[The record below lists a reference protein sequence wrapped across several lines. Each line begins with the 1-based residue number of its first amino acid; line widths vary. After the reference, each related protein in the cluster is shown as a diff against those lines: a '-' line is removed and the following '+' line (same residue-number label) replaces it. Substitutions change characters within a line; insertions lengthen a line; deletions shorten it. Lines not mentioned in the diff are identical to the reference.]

1 MGVTILDTVTTYST
15 AYVQTRVS
23 SSSWLTQHQVASAS
37 QTRPYQGWITT
48 WHLDNS
54 WMCHLLLDFKFSQV
68 ILPRI
73 LGKTLLDPP
82 QTGGLSP
89 AQYNYTTRTPED
101 MHVGLHLV
109 YHTRLII
116 WPELWPQRT
125 RVHLCFGLWLD
136 LCILD
141 CMFYWAPANV
151 TSLSSLLADR
161 LFSRLCML

>member
-1 MGVTILDTVTTYST
+1 MGVAILDTVTTYST

-54 WMCHLLLDFKFSQV
+54 WMCHLLLDFKSSQV

-101 MHVGLHLV
+101 MHVRLHLV
-109 YHTRLII
+109 YHTRLIMA
-116 WPELWPQRT
+116 WTVVTKDQSTSMFWALVRSL
-125 RVHLCFGLWLD
+125 HLRLH
-136 LCILD
+136 
-141 CMFYWAPANV
+141 V
-151 TSLSSLLADR
+151 LLGTCKCNITFFFTCR
-161 LFSRLCML
+161 QTLQ